1 MNYASVV
8 FISFATLSLI
18 WYLINGRKH
27 FTGPPVVIQDAEE
40 ATTLEGQKPHSLG
53 GVDGGDGE
61 LGLDGEAVGE
71 KQGWKVR

>member
-40 ATTLEGQKPHSLG
+40 ATTLEGQKPHTLG
-53 GVDGGDGE
+53 DGGDGE
-61 LGLDGEAVGE
+61 LGLDGEGE

>member
-40 ATTLEGQKPHSLG
+40 ATTLEGQKPLPLG
-53 GVDGGDGE
+53 DGGDGE
-61 LGLDGEAVGE
+61 LGLDGEAVEE